1 MLGRVSAPQV
11 TIKYL
16 ELSIS
21 LRDPLPVSTPGEG
34 GGTTGIKQR
43 LHYAKE
49 PEERIPLQKTLREAR
64 QPPLMGRTV
73 IITKLL

>member
-1 MLGRVSAPQV
+1 MLGRGSAPQV

-16 ELSIS
+16 ELSTS

-43 LHYAKE
+43 LHSAKE